1 MRKENGYVR
10 FSLHI
15 IKSSLGFE
23 EKGLLS
29 FVRNGEFYKE
39 YIFSKTF

>member
-1 MRKENGYVR
+1 MYD
-10 FSLHI
+10 SLCNI

-23 EKGLLS
+23 VKGLHS
-29 FVRNGEFYKE
+29 FVRDGEIYKE